1 MLAGGGKSTFAA
13 YVDGDQLRD
22 EQGRI
27 IGRVLPD
34 GGILIESAVA
44 SPDLVKDDEPRLC
57 PIPGP
62 DKPND
67 LGRAYENYVK
77 LFVNPPPNTTP
88 SGIGFQ
94 LPNPEDAGKLVN
106 YDDCRLTTGMM
117 AEAKGP
123 GCDQLLAFD
132 ITMGSVVR
140 EWWLES
146 GRQIAA
152 SEGRAVRWLF
162 AELNAARDARQLFDS
177 DPDGNR
183 QRIEVVFLPWSTRG
197 Q

>member
-1 MLAGGGKSTFAA
+1 VFGLLFVPSPNDVHVEGEVSGTPGLRYLWNRDEALVQFAYDADDGEQRTFAA
-13 YVDGDQLRD
+13 QIDGDQLRD
-22 EQGRI
+22 EQGRL

-34 GGILIESAVA
+34 GGILVESAIA

-67 LGRAYENYVK
+67 LGRAYEDYVK

-94 LPNPEDAGKLVN
+94 LRNPEDAGKLVN

-123 GCDQLLAFD
+123 GYD
-132 ITMGSVVR
+132 
-140 EWWLES
+140 
-146 GRQIAA
+146 
-152 SEGRAVRWLF
+152 
-162 AELNAARDARQLFDS
+162 
-177 DPDGNR
+177 
-183 QRIEVVFLPWSTRG
+183 
-197 Q
+197 